1 MLKFFGLTNFLFILT
16 SNGLG
21 AAEAG
26 MPQLNPEF
34 WLAQIFWLIFIFG
47 TLYVIIWK
55 LILPKITASIEN
67 RKRHLVNDLDEAEKI
82 KKNAEKKLNDY
93 KAIIENAKKEAKKI
107 VLEGKRKLEQDI
119 NNKRKK
125 FNIEM
130 DGELKEAEK
139 EVKNFKLSSIN
150 NINKIAVA
158 ISNEIIRS
166 TMGTE
171 ANESN
176 VSAIVGEILRKK
188 TEKGV

>member
-1 MLKFFGLTNFLFILT
+1 MLKFFGLRNFLFILT

-55 LILPKITASIEN
+55 LILPKITTSIEN

-107 VLEGKRKLEQDI
+107 ILEGKRKLEQDI

-125 FNIEM
+125 FDIEM
-130 DGELKEAEK
+130 DSELKEAEK